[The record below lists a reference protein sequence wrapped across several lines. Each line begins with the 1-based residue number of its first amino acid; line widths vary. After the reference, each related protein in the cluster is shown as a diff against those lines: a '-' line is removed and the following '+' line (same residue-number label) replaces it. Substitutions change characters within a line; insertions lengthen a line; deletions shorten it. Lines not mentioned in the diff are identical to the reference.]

1 MPIPKGPH
9 LEFEQPVVEL
19 SMKIEELL
27 KTAEVTSSDVK
38 SLIAKK
44 DGLQKKISQKLTA
57 WNRVELA
64 RRPGRP
70 YSLDYIQNCFTDWVE
85 LHGDRRFGDDPAIV
99 TGMAR
104 LEGKSVMILGQ
115 QKGRDTKESIK
126 RNFGMAHPEGY
137 RKALRMMKMAE
148 KFKLPVISL
157 IDTMGAYP
165 GIGAEER
172 GQAEA
177 IALNLLE
184 MARLKVPILSVVIGE
199 GASGGA
205 LGVGVGDRLLML
217 ENSWYGVISPES
229 CSAILWGDSSKKQ
242 ELSETMRIAADDL
255 LGLKVIDRIIPE
267 PPGGAHWDPDQ
278 MFITMKSVLI
288 EELNNLSRVSVPDLL
303 KKRLAKIA
311 AYGQFAG

>member
-19 SMKIEELL
+19 AIKIEELL
-27 KTAEVTSSDVK
+27 QSSEVTSSDVK

-44 DGLQKKISQKLTA
+44 DSLQKKISQKLTA

-70 YSLDYIQNCFTDWVE
+70 YSLDYIQHCFTDWIE
-85 LHGDRRFGDDPAIV
+85 LHGDRRFADDPAIV
-99 TGMAR
+99 TGMAK
-104 LEGKSVMILGQ
+104 LDGVSVMVLGQ

-137 RKALRMMKMAE
+137 RKALRMMHLAE
-148 KFKLPVISL
+148 KFQLPIISL

-172 GQAEA
+172 GQGEA

-184 MARLKVPILSVVIGE
+184 MARLKVPILCVVIGE

-205 LGVGVGDRLLML
+205 LGIGVGDRLLML
-217 ENSWYGVISPES
+217 ENAWFGVISPES
-229 CSAILWGDSSKKQ
+229 CSAILWGDSSKKM

-255 LGLKVIDRIIPE
+255 LGLKVIDRVIAE
-267 PPGGAHWDPDQ
+267 PPGGAHWDPES
-278 MFITMKSVLI
+278 MYTTLRGILS
-288 EELNNLSRVSVPDLL
+288 EELGNLKRVSPSELL
-303 KKRLAKIA
+303 KKRMAKIA
-311 AYGQFAG
+311 SYGQFAG